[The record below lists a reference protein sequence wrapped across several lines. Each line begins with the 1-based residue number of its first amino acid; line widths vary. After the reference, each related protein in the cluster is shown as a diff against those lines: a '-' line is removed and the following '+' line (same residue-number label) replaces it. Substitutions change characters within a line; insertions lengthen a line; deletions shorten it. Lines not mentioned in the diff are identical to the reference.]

1 MKLHQFRHK
10 WLGYL
15 ATTSVIA
22 VFAWSIP
29 QTFAAFTA
37 TTAVS
42 SNTARAGT
50 VGIQI
55 VDSAGT
61 VLTSPIFSI
70 QDAYPDM
77 PAQVSTIRLSN
88 TGSLASAVQ
97 LFSRNLTPSAANLND
112 VLKLEVL
119 DSNATQLFIG
129 KISDFDILLASLPP
143 GTLKV
148 LTLRITWPDLV
159 AVNDNPYQAATLS
172 FELAADSESIPTV

>member
-1 MKLHQFRHK
+1 MKLHEFRHK

-22 VFAWSIP
+22 IFAWSIP

-37 TTAVS
+37 TTAIS
-42 SNTARAGT
+42 SNTATAGT

-55 VDSAGT
+55 VDSTGT
-61 VLTSPIFSI
+61 VLTSPVFTI

-77 PAQVSTIRLSN
+77 PAQVSTLRLSN
-88 TGSLASAVQ
+88 TGSIASAVQ
-97 LFSRNLTPSAANLND
+97 LFSRNLSPSTSNLDD

-119 DSNATQLFIG
+119 DSDATQLFIG
-129 KISDFDILLASLPP
+129 KISDFDVLLASLPP
-143 GTLKV
+143 ATLKV
-148 LTLRITWPDLV
+148 LTLRITWPDV
-159 AVNDNPYQAATLS
+159 AGVNDNPYQAATLS

>member
-1 MKLHQFRHK
+1 MKTHHIRKK

-37 TTAVS
+37 TTAIS
-42 SNTARAGT
+42 ANTATAGT

-55 VDSAGT
+55 VDSAGA
-61 VLTSPIFSI
+61 VLTSPVFSI
-70 QDAYPDM
+70 QDAYPAM

-88 TGSLASAVQ
+88 TGSLASAIE
-97 LFSRNLTPSAANLND
+97 LFAANLTPSNANLDD
-112 VLKLEVL
+112 VLVLEVL
-119 DSNATQLFIG
+119 DSDSTQLYLG
-129 KISDFDILLASLPP
+129 KISDFNILLSSIPAESLE
-143 GTLKV
+143 V

-172 FELAADSESIPTV
+172 FELAADSESIPSA

>member
-1 MKLHQFRHK
+1 MKLHQFRNK

-37 TTAVS
+37 TTAIS
-42 SNTARAGT
+42 ANSATAGT

-55 VDSAGT
+55 VDSNGT

-77 PAQVSTIRLSN
+77 PAQISTIRLSN

-97 LFSRNLTPSAANLND
+97 LFSRNLSPSAANLDD
-112 VLKLEVL
+112 VLQLEVL
-119 DSNATQLFIG
+119 DSDSVQLFVG

-143 GTLKV
+143 GSLTLMTLKV
-148 LTLRITWPDLV
+148 TWPDLV
-159 AVNDNPYQAATLS
+159 GVNDNPYQAATLS